1 MKINSLR
8 NITQTFALAVSLL
21 GLFNLSGH
29 AQRRDHLTEQEADQ
43 VREEQ
48 EIDRRIDVFI
58 KAADRR
64 LLVLANPD
72 AVQTKKDEEKWG
84 PLPKGTVAEL
94 LQDYKNI
101 LDEAEEKL
109 DDAYTRL
116 HKNPIVVK
124 ALAHIKDA
132 AKRQLDQLRSLKTKV
147 STQKE
152 EIALAEAIEEAEN
165 VTKGEAALK
174 IHSDHWQH

>member
-1 MKINSLR
+1 MNKFSLQS
-8 NITQTFALAVSLL
+8 IILAFAVSLNAFL
-21 GLFNLSGH
+21 ITDVQ
-29 AQRRDHLTEQEADQ
+29 AQKRDHLTEQEADQ

-48 EIDRRIDVFI
+48 DIDRRIDVFI

-64 LLVLANPD
+64 LLVLTHPD
-72 AVQTKKDEEKWG
+72 AVQPKKEEEKWG
-84 PLPKGTVAEL
+84 PLPKGTMAEL
-94 LQDYKNI
+94 LHDYKNI

-124 ALAHIKDA
+124 ALTHIKDA
-132 AKRQLDQLRSLKTKV
+132 AKRQLEQLRTLKSKV
-147 STQKE
+147 SNQKE

-165 VTKGEAALK
+165 VTKGEMK
-174 IHSDHWQH
+174 

>member
-1 MKINSLR
+1 MNKYSLHSL
-8 NITQTFALAVSLL
+8 ILAFALAVSVQS
-21 GLFNLSGH
+21 LFTTTVQ
-29 AQRRDHLTEQEADQ
+29 AQKRDHLTEQEADQ

-48 EIDRRIDVFI
+48 DIDRRIDVFI

-64 LLVLANPD
+64 LLVLTNPD
-72 AVQTKKDEEKWG
+72 AVQPKKEEEKWG
-84 PLPKGTVAEL
+84 PLPKGTRAEL

-124 ALAHIKDA
+124 ALTHLKDA
-132 AKRQLDQLRSLKTKV
+132 AKRHLEQLRSLKSKV
-147 STQKE
+147 ANQKE

-165 VTKGEAALK
+165 VTKGEMK
-174 IHSDHWQH
+174 